1 MFCLIVENWSK
12 LHLLWRILG
21 CLLSHLLCRR
31 FSGAACR
38 QAQRRQEFNIYAL
51 KGFWEVSAGVS
62 CLGFGVWSRGYGL
75 PWLPGSVVSWGE
87 SVAFF
92 SWGPKAPLS
101 SGWLFADVCL
111 WRMIMVRR
119 SFAGWFIGRCPE
131 YFFILVG
138 NANLGA
144 LYSLCFF
151 WVWCFSAC
159 VGNIC
164 LCICLIVCGVIY
176 GLAWFGI
183 LVRCILFLSNGDA

>member
-1 MFCLIVENWSK
+1 MVENWSK

-38 QAQRRQEFNIYAL
+38 QAQRRREFNIYAL

-111 WRMIMVRR
+111 WR
-119 SFAGWFIGRCPE
+119 
-131 YFFILVG
+131 VG
-138 NANLGA
+138 VLRVGLLGGA
-144 LYSLCFF
+144 LNIFLF
-151 WVWCFSAC
+151 WWGMPIWVLFTVYVFS
-159 VGNIC
+159 G
-164 LCICLIVCGVIY
+164 CGVS
-176 GLAWFGI
+176 LRV
-183 LVRCILFLSNGDA
+183 LVIFVCVFV